1 MKYDAIFL
9 DLDGTVIDSL
19 QDIVDAVN
27 YTMRHF
33 GLRQFSREEL
43 RPKLGWGVSTLM
55 RLALPG
61 TSEARQEELLA
72 FYKPYYA
79 VHAGDHSKPFEG
91 ILPMLRAM
99 RDAGLVL
106 AILSNKPDAAVQP
119 LAEKYF
125 ADVVA
130 LSVGERPEVI
140 RKPAPD
146 MLLKTAKDLNV
157 DIRRCLYVG
166 DSEVDIDTANNTGID
181 CACVTWGFRNREEL
195 ARAGAKYIFDT
206 MDELLAFATQS
217 E

>member
-1 MKYDAIFL
+1 MKYEAVFL

-27 YTMRHF
+27 YTMGHF
-33 GLRQFSREEL
+33 GLRQFSRDEL

-55 RLALPG
+55 KLALPG
-61 TSEARQEELLA
+61 TSEARREELLA

-79 VHAGDHSKPFEG
+79 VHAGDHSRPFEG

-130 LSVGERPEVI
+130 LSVGERPEI
-140 RKPAPD
+140 TRKPAPD
-146 MLLKTAKDLNV
+146 MLIKAAKDLNV
-157 DIRRCLYVG
+157 DINRCLYVG
-166 DSEVDIDTANNTGID
+166 DSEVDIDTAKNTGID
-181 CACVTWGFRNREEL
+181 CACVTWGFRTREEL
-195 ARAGAKYIFDT
+195 EAFKPLAVIDT
-206 MDELLAFATQS
+206 TQELERIILG
-217 E
+217 